1 MTTVDTLRDS
11 LIDKLLAI
19 SNEEYLTAL
28 NQLVEKSNMSNEPV
42 KLTEQQIELLKLSD
56 DDIQTGRLISHD
68 ELYKNTLAW
77 LKEK

>member
-28 NQLVEKSNMSNEPV
+28 NKLVEKSNMSNEPV

>member
-19 SNEEYLTAL
+19 SNEEYLIAL

-42 KLTEQQIELLKLSD
+42 QLTEHQIQLLKLSD
-56 DDIQTGRLISHD
+56 DDIQAGRLISHD